1 MNIEC
6 KQIKMK
12 IIINVN
18 NNKYTNN
25 ICEIKIKI
33 HVNENENNGK

>member
-1 MNIEC
+1 
-6 KQIKMK
+6 MK